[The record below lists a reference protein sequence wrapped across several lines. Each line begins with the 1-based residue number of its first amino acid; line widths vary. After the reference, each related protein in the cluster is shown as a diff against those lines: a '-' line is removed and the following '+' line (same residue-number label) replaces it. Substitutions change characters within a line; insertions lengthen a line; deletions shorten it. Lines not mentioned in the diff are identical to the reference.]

1 MDSIKGFQ
9 EVQYKDHEQAQGV
22 HVLLDQRPA
31 FVIMQLRVQLQVEV
45 VEAKPVDSPQQLQVL

>member
-22 HVLLDQRPA
+22 HVLRPA

-45 VEAKPVDSPQQLQVL
+45 VEAKPVDSHQQLQVL